1 MRLVLI
7 LLNRPKFCSAM
18 EFTKKLYLLRY
29 VLMVATVFVTITA
42 NAQTVDSSIV
52 EDTALPDT
60 ATFAISTDVVPVSNP
75 VIKKNRSSVL
85 GNAAAKVFLTE
96 TTEGC
101 QPGSEGVAIQ
111 NIGESVAIA
120 YIEMTVTSGATL
132 IYGHSNIKRI
142 QIDNLSP
149 NEVRFIGCRGCKG
162 NQSGKVCTS
171 YKLLGANF
179 K

>member
-1 MRLVLI
+1 
-7 LLNRPKFCSAM
+7 M
-18 EFTKKLYLLRY
+18 EFIKKLYLLRY
-29 VLMVATVFVTITA
+29 VLLVATVFVTITA
-42 NAQTVDSSIV
+42 NAQTVDSSVV

-60 ATFAISTDVVPVSNP
+60 ATGAISTDVVPVSKP
-75 VIKKNRSSVL
+75 VIKKNRSSVV

-96 TTEGC
+96 APEGC
-101 QPGSEGVAIQ
+101 QPGQEGVSIQ
-111 NIGESVAIA
+111 NIGDNVAIA
-120 YIEMTVTSGATL
+120 YLEMTVTSGATL

-142 QIDNLSP
+142 KIDNLSP
-149 NEVRFIGCRGCKG
+149 NEVRFIGCQGCKG